1 MCVGIAK
8 LKIKICK
15 QIPMA
20 YHLTHHALYILVEP
34 EAEYFE
40 QEELEPLISDILTEF
55 SEINTVIIYTGTLD
69 YLLEDSLDNLA
80 FLHQELMFKNGG
92 LHLVTLSENLIKQT
106 EGKYRIH
113 DTIDDAIDTVEA
125 EANEADLF

>member
-1 MCVGIAK
+1 
-8 LKIKICK
+8 
-15 QIPMA
+15 MA

-40 QEELEPLISDILTEF
+40 QEELEPLISDILTDF

-113 DTIDDAIDTVEA
+113 DTIDDAMDTVEA